1 MRSRATRLAAAILG
15 LALAASGCRF
25 TPNSSSGRESTS
37 ARASAP
43 ARESSPA
50 LEEPQS
56 VLPTLPS
63 SNSART
69 PAGPDR
75 ASFESPFV
83 DVAERV
89 LPSVVNIDA
98 ERRLNPTTD
107 PSVPSQQRELYRD
120 LFPDSDPD
128 LHLPSTGSGFVID
141 SEGIV
146 VTNQHV
152 IEGSD
157 RIRITT
163 SDGETHPAEIIG
175 LDPSTDIA
183 VLRVETKKRLPAAR
197 LGDSE
202 EIRVGDWAIAIGNP
216 FGKLEGSVTVGVVS
230 AKGRGDLDIEGG
242 TATLQDFIQTDAS
255 INFGNSGGPLVNIH
269 GEVIGMNTAIN
280 PGGQGIGFAIPVNL
294 VRRTVEQLVEH
305 GRVIRGYLGIY
316 PQELTPDLAEGRGLS
331 GVHGVL
337 VGQVLPETPAARA
350 GVERGDVIT
359 KIGGREVSSVH
370 TFRMLV
376 ADAPIGKRVPM
387 DLLRGGKRIGVDIVP
402 AERPD
407 QVVVAAPAESP
418 PVSETEWF
426 GLEVLEITPEVREAL
441 GLAGDESGIVI
452 ESVRNGSP
460 GERAGL
466 EPGQVIK
473 EIGDRIIRNLA
484 DFEAAREASQDATR
498 PVVFLV
504 RSDAVTR
511 FLAVRPE

>member
-1 MRSRATRLAAAILG
+1 MRAAGRRRTTGGCAALLVAG
-15 LALAASGCRF
+15 VVALAPALGGCRF
-25 TPNSSSGRESTS
+25 TSGST
-37 ARASAP
+37 P
-43 ARESSPA
+43 AREPSASRSESPQA
-50 LEEPQS
+50 APAT
-56 VLPTLPS
+56 VPS
-63 SNSART
+63 SNAPVR
-69 PAGPDR
+69 PPLR
-75 ASFESPFV
+75 QERVSFESPFV

-98 ERRLNPTTD
+98 EKRMTPTSD
-107 PSVPSQQRELYRD
+107 PSVPAPQQDLFRE

-128 LHLPSTGSGFVID
+128 FRLPSTGSGFVFD

-152 IEGSD
+152 VEGSE
-157 RIRITT
+157 RIQVTT
-163 SDGETHPAEIIG
+163 SDGETYPAEIIG

-183 VLRVETKKRLPAAR
+183 VLRVVTNKRLPAVR

-242 TATLQDFIQTDAS
+242 SATLQDFIQTDAS
-255 INFGNSGGPLVNIH
+255 INFGNSGGPLVDIH
-269 GEVIGMNTAIN
+269 GDVIGMNTAIN

-316 PQELTPDLAEGRGLS
+316 PQELTSDLAEGRGLK
-331 GVHGVL
+331 GVRGVL

-359 KIGGREVSSVH
+359 RINGRDVSNVH

-376 ADAPIGKRVPM
+376 ADAPIGQRIPLEISRSGKRVA
-387 DLLRGGKRIGVDIVP
+387 VDVVP

-407 QVVVAAPAESP
+407 QVAVAAPAAP
-418 PVSETEWF
+418 APIPDDEWF
-426 GLEVLEITPEVREAL
+426 GLAVLEITAEVREAL
-441 GLAGDESGIVI
+441 GLAADETGIVI
-452 ESVRNGSP
+452 ESVRSGSP

-473 EIGDRIIRNLA
+473 EIGDRVIRNLS
-484 DFEAAREASQDATR
+484 DFEAARESSRDATR
-498 PVVFLV
+498 PVVFLI